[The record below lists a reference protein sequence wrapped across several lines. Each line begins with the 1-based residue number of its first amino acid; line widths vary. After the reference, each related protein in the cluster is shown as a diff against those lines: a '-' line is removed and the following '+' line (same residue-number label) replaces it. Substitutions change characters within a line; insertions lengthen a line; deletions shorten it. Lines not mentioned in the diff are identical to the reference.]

1 MGVKVADSD
10 IRISETGIR
19 VSSVSGDVQ
28 KLDVSS
34 SSLVEEK
41 IEINDLIVEDLLVF
55 VTGNGAKM
63 ASCLYDIPPLTGDEQ
78 GDLSLGTSGI
88 ALRTVSEDGL
98 FLCL

>member
-41 IEINDLIVEDLLVF
+41 IEINDSTLRIYLF
-55 VTGNGAKM
+55 YYGQWCKK
-63 ASCLYDIPPLTGDEQ
+63 EQ
-78 GDLSLGTSGI
+78 SL
-88 ALRTVSEDGL
+88 
-98 FLCL
+98 

>member
-10 IRISETGIR
+10 IRISENGIR

-63 ASCLYDIPPLTGDEQ
+63 ASSFMI
-78 GDLSLGTSGI
+78 S
-88 ALRTVSEDGL
+88 RH
-98 FLCL
+98 